1 MIEKTN
7 RKVDIK
13 EDIYKEYYRVSGLNK
28 IKFMIYNFEQEMI
41 VEMDNQKKENKS
53 EVENIIIN
61 YKLKLPTVIDKDG
74 NDPSIKVNKLLL
86 KYSNKDIPKEKLIR
100 VNSSSSQTQDEQK
113 LKKQKE
119 SCRKLKTELNK
130 KDKEALII
138 IFFILCFFLNFILV
152 GTEGFSL
159 YFILSKLYSFRQNI
173 SLIVYASLL
182 RYYTNLGIYHARKY
196 TVTKINIT

>member
-138 IFFILCFFLNFILV
+138 IFFILCFFLNFIL
-152 GTEGFSL
+152 
-159 YFILSKLYSFRQNI
+159 SKLYSFRQNI

-182 RYYTNLGIYHARKY
+182 RYYTNLGIYHTRKY

>member
-113 LKKQKE
+113 LNKQKE

>member
-1 MIEKTN
+1 M
-7 RKVDIK
+7 
-13 EDIYKEYYRVSGLNK
+13 SGLNK
-28 IKFMIYNFEQEMI
+28 IKFMIFDFEQEMI
-41 VEMDNQKKENKS
+41 VETDNQKKENKS

-61 YKLKLPTVIDKDG
+61 YKLKLPTVMNKDG

-130 KDKEALII
+130 KDKEAIII

-152 GTEGFSL
+152 GMEGFSL